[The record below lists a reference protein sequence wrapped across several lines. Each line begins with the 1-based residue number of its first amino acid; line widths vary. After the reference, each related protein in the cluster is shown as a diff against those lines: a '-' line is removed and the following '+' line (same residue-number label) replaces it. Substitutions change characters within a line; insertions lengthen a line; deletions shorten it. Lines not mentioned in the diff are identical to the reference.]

1 MWCQTLSLILR
12 LFSSVWLRLVQNFK
26 KKRKKRII
34 CLITSEKCYF
44 FCGPHM
50 HTHTHLSGRVTNI
63 YTSIIEGQQCVT
75 NRYWEGVC
83 VYANA
88 LSDREAGDSLT
99 PSINNET
106 RLQKCTAY
114 EPNNAAPASCQ
125 QAWVSALESAS
136 VCMHSSSEEVMCV
149 SGFICLL
156 MFVFCVCLTAVVLS
170 GLFANMFVHEQQQA
184 CRNEWVIEMQREG
197 EACQAMLR
205 QMVPVD

>member
-1 MWCQTLSLILR
+1 
-12 LFSSVWLRLVQNFK
+12 
-26 KKRKKRII
+26 
-34 CLITSEKCYF
+34 
-44 FCGPHM
+44 M

-125 QAWVSALESAS
+125 QAWVSALKSAS

>member
-1 MWCQTLSLILR
+1 MWCQTWSLILR
-12 LFSSVWLRLVQNFK
+12 LFSSVWLRLVQNLK
-26 KKRKKRII
+26 KKKKKRII

-44 FCGPHM
+44 FCSPHM
-50 HTHTHLSGRVTNI
+50 HTHLSGRVTNI

-114 EPNNAAPASCQ
+114 EPNNAAPESCQ
-125 QAWVSALESAS
+125 QAEWVLWNRPQCACILLRRKW
-136 VCMHSSSEEVMCV
+136 CV
-149 SGFICLL
+149 WVDLFVYWCLC
-156 MFVFCVCLTAVVLS
+156 FVFVSQQWSCL
-170 GLFANMFVHEQQQA
+170 A
-184 CRNEWVIEMQREG
+184 CLQT
-197 EACQAMLR
+197 CL
-205 QMVPVD
+205 